1 LGPGFA
7 RTQVTSVNLGE
18 VMCQLAERARRSPQP
33 VGALFGAQGVKVA
46 PFEPKAAMHL
56 WT

>member
-1 LGPGFA
+1 MP